1 MRDEE
6 KLESILA
13 MIDHIY
19 QSDLNFSHLLP
30 MRRGETFEFVKI
42 GRRTSKV
49 KAPFEGAVFNRASLL
64 LVLFV
69 LYFGGEFDSMK
80 CKYRNGVWASLTL

>member
-42 GRRTSKV
+42 GKKTK
-49 KAPFEGAVFNRASLL
+49 ETENVFFSL
-64 LVLFV
+64 
-69 LYFGGEFDSMK
+69 
-80 CKYRNGVWASLTL
+80 KY

>member
-42 GRRTSKV
+42 GKRTK
-49 KAPFEGAVFNRASLL
+49 KRKTRF
-64 LVLFV
+64 
-69 LYFGGEFDSMK
+69 
-80 CKYRNGVWASLTL
+80 RNGQKYISCGVVIRGCNLLAIKESDEVGILSR

>member
-30 MRRGETFEFVKI
+30 MREGRLLNLSRSGKGLQKLKLFFGGEGLIE
-42 GRRTSKV
+42 SKP
-49 KAPFEGAVFNRASLL
+49 ACLL
-64 LVLFV
+64 LVLFFYCGRV
-69 LYFGGEFDSMK
+69 
-80 CKYRNGVWASLTL
+80 